1 MTRCRWR
8 KKNQLIFLSLS
19 FISARGAAVEVEV
32 AAADPKKRYKRI
44 TLVES
49 WPGSEPSSEEVHHFP
64 SNMMAKH
71 GSTFLIRLEL
81 CS

>member
-1 MTRCRWR
+1 MPRCRR
-8 KKNQLIFLSLS
+8 KKKSINL
-19 FISARGAAVEVEV
+19 FISVVYFGESAAVEVEV